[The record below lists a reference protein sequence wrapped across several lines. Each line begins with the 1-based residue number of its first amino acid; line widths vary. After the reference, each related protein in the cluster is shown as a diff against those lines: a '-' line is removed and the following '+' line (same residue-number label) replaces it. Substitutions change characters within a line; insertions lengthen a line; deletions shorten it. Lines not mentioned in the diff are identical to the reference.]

1 MLIDSVWLGETGKY
15 LDLGYEA
22 QTKYS
27 EVHLSWPGAKYF
39 LSGPPT
45 QSIGA
50 YNDIL
55 NLNLKK
61 Q

>member
-27 EVHLSWPGAKYF
+27 EVHLLDLEQNIF
-39 LSGPPT
+39 FSGPPT
-45 QSIGA
+45 QSIRT
-50 YNDIL
+50 YYDIL

>member
-15 LDLGYEA
+15 SDLGYEA

-27 EVHLSWPGAKYF
+27 EVHLLDLEQNIF